1 MYCYRMEILNFI
13 KWSSNK
19 PIVFLSVV
27 LFGLV
32 SIKTYGQE
40 NLILNPSG
48 EEAAYTPNNVD
59 GYNGAINWWYTHQGM
74 SPDYFTSLNN
84 PNCLNHIPENGF
96 GYQNSHDGNY
106 YFGIANLDWGLS
118 LDPING
124 SCWLCRVEY
133 LAGQFSRPLEKGKTY
148 LFEFWMSKADSLK
161 LISNALDLFI
171 AYNTEV
177 DVYDFENYAN
187 YGYTVWS
194 EDEPFTE
201 KVEWVKISTCFK
213 AKGGES
219 TFALGNFHDLSKI
232 EVYYPSQD
240 QWNVDYRYFDDFSL
254 IECPTCCP
262 EEFPVEDQLTVYSNP
277 SLDGTPATLEMWL
290 IPNSKGQLLIYDNA
304 GRLVDN
310 QDYTNLLNTY
320 SFAGKAAGMYH
331 YSFTTD
337 LGYATYGKVLVGN

>member
-1 MYCYRMEILNFI
+1 LLFIL
-13 KWSSNK
+13 
-19 PIVFLSVV
+19 VLLSV
-27 LFGLV
+27 LTENN
-32 SIKTYGQE
+32 SYCQI

-48 EEAAYTPNNVD
+48 EQNSYIPSNLAQYSGANDWWMINED
-59 GYNGAINWWYTHQGM
+59 G
-74 SPDYFTSLNN
+74 SPDYFSVLSNSASLSYIPNN
-84 PNCLNHIPENGF
+84 RF
-96 GYQNSHDGNY
+96 GYQFSHDGNF
-106 YFGIANLDWGLS
+106 YFGITNFDWNLHT
-118 LDPING
+118 DPNLG
-124 SCWLCRVEY
+124 SCFHCRAEY
-133 LAGQFSRPLEKGKTY
+133 LAGQFISPLEKGKTY

-171 AYNTEV
+171 AYNKEV

-213 AKGGES
+213 AKGGERA
-219 TFALGNFHDLSKI
+219 FALGNFHDLTKI
-232 EVYYPSQD
+232 DLTYPYPD
-240 QWNVDYRYFDDFSL
+240 QVSVDYRYFDDFSM

-262 EEFPVEDQLTVYSNP
+262 EEFPIEDQLTVYSSP
-277 SLDGTPATLEMWL
+277 SLYGTPATLEMWL

-304 GRLVDN
+304 GRLIDN
-310 QDYTNLLNTY
+310 QDYSNLLNTY
-320 SFAGKAAGMYH
+320 SFDGKTAGMYH